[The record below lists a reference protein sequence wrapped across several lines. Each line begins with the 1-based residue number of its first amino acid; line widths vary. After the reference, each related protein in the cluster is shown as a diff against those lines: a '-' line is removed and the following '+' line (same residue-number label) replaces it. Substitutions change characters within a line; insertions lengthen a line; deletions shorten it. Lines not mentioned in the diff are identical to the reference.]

1 MKALQAQLSQ
11 SEDQISANINESKAM
26 HDHIVKIKDISKFFV
41 TKSGSLELFTNVNI
55 KFAPSTSYALI
66 GESGV
71 GKSTLLHIASGLEKP
86 SSGEVF
92 FGEQNFWGLRASKQ
106 SLLRLSE
113 TAIIFQ
119 QYNLIPCLN
128 VRENIEFQAR
138 INKKYDGKYIKEII
152 EDLRLTRLLEEWPE
166 SLSGGEQQRVAIAR
180 ALAAKPKIL
189 FADEPTGSLDE
200 KNSELVLDM
209 LLNINKKYNTSL
221 VVITHSLSIASK
233 LEKCMELKARK
244 VSDK

>member
-1 MKALQAQLSQ
+1 MQ
-11 SEDQISANINESKAM
+11 
-26 HDHIVKIKDISKFFV
+26 DHIVKIKNISKLFI
-41 TKSGSLELFTNVNI
+41 TKSGPLELFTDVNI
-55 KFAPSTSYALI
+55 TFSPSTSYALI

-92 FGEQNFWGLRASKQ
+92 FGEKNFWGLKASSQ
-106 SLLRLSE
+106 SILRLND

-128 VRENIEFQAR
+128 VKENIEFQSR
-138 INKKYDGKYIKEII
+138 VNNSYNSEYIEEII
-152 EDLRLTRLLEEWPE
+152 EDLQITRLLGEWPE

-180 ALAAKPKIL
+180 ALAAQPKIL

-200 KNSELVLDM
+200 KNSKLVLGM

-221 VVITHSLSIASK
+221 VVITHSQAVASK
-233 LEKCMELKARK
+233 LEVCLELKSK
-244 VSDK
+244 TVSQR

>member
-1 MKALQAQLSQ
+1 MKY
-11 SEDQISANINESKAM
+11 
-26 HDHIVKIKDISKFFV
+26 HIVKIKNISKLFI
-41 TKSGSLELFTNVNI
+41 TKSGPLELFTDVNI
-55 KFAPSTSYALI
+55 TFSPSTSYALI

-92 FGEQNFWGLRASKQ
+92 FGEKNFWGLKASSQ
-106 SLLRLSE
+106 SILRLND

-128 VRENIEFQAR
+128 VKENIEFQSR
-138 INKKYDGKYIKEII
+138 VNNSYNSEYIEEII
-152 EDLRLTRLLEEWPE
+152 EDLQITRLLGEWPE

-180 ALAAKPKIL
+180 ALAAQPKIL

-200 KNSELVLDM
+200 KNSKLVLGM

-221 VVITHSLSIASK
+221 VVITHSQAVASK
-233 LEKCMELKARK
+233 LEVCLELKSKK
-244 VSDK
+244 VSHR

>member
-1 MKALQAQLSQ
+1 MQ
-11 SEDQISANINESKAM
+11 
-26 HDHIVKIKDISKFFV
+26 DHIVKIKNISKLFT
-41 TKSGSLELFTNVNI
+41 TKSGPLELFTDVNI
-55 KFAPSTSYALI
+55 TFSPSTSYALI

-92 FGEQNFWGLRASKQ
+92 FGEKNFWGLKASSQ
-106 SLLRLSE
+106 SILRLND

-128 VRENIEFQAR
+128 VKENIEFQSR
-138 INKKYDGKYIKEII
+138 VNNSYNSEYIEEII
-152 EDLRLTRLLEEWPE
+152 EDLQITRLLGEWPE

-180 ALAAKPKIL
+180 ALAAQPKIL

-200 KNSELVLDM
+200 KNSKLVLGM

-221 VVITHSLSIASK
+221 VVITHSQAVASK
-233 LEKCMELKARK
+233 LEVCLELKSK
-244 VSDK
+244 TVSQR

>member
-1 MKALQAQLSQ
+1 MQ
-11 SEDQISANINESKAM
+11 
-26 HDHIVKIKDISKFFV
+26 DHIVKIKNISKLFI
-41 TKSGSLELFTNVNI
+41 TKSGPLELFTDVNI
-55 KFAPSTSYALI
+55 TFSPSTSYALI

-92 FGEQNFWGLRASKQ
+92 FGEKNFWGLKASSQ
-106 SLLRLSE
+106 SILRLND

-128 VRENIEFQAR
+128 VRENIEFQSR
-138 INKKYDGKYIKEII
+138 VNNSYNSEYIEEII
-152 EDLRLTRLLEEWPE
+152 EDLQITRLLGEWPE

-180 ALAAKPKIL
+180 ALAAQPKIL

-200 KNSELVLDM
+200 KNSKLVLGM

-221 VVITHSLSIASK
+221 VVITHSQAVASK
-233 LEKCMELKARK
+233 LEVCLELKSKK
-244 VSDK
+244 VSHR

>member
-1 MKALQAQLSQ
+1 MK
-11 SEDQISANINESKAM
+11 N
-26 HDHIVKIKDISKFFV
+26 ISKLFV
-41 TKSGSLELFTNVNI
+41 TKSGPLELFSDINI
-55 KFAPSTSYALI
+55 NFYPSTSYALI

-92 FGEQNFWGLRASKQ
+92 FGEKNFWGLKASSQ
-106 SLLRLSE
+106 SLLRLND

-128 VRENIEFQAR
+128 VKENIEFQSR
-138 INKKYDGKYIKEII
+138 VNNSYHSEYVKEII
-152 EDLRLTRLLEEWPE
+152 EDLQINRLLGEWPE

-180 ALAAKPKIL
+180 ALAAQPKIL

-200 KNSELVLDM
+200 KNSKLVLSM

-221 VVITHSLSIASK
+221 VVITHSQAVASK
-233 LEKCMELKARK
+233 LEICLELKSKK
-244 VSDK
+244 VSYR

>member
-1 MKALQAQLSQ
+1 MQ
-11 SEDQISANINESKAM
+11 DY
-26 HDHIVKIKDISKFFV
+26 IVKIKNISKFFF
-41 TKSGSLELFTNVNI
+41 TKSGPLELFTDVNI
-55 KFAPSTSYALI
+55 NFCPSTSYALI

-92 FGEQNFWGLRASKQ
+92 FGEKNFWGLKASSQ
-106 SLLRLSE
+106 SILRLND

-128 VRENIEFQAR
+128 VKENIEFQSR
-138 INKKYDGKYIKEII
+138 VNNSYNNEYIEEII
-152 EDLRLTRLLEEWPE
+152 EDLQITRLLGEWPE

-180 ALAAKPKIL
+180 ALAAQPKIL

-200 KNSELVLDM
+200 KNSKLVLGM

-221 VVITHSLSIASK
+221 VVITHSQAVASK
-233 LEKCMELKARK
+233 LEVCLELKSKK
-244 VSDK
+244 VSHR

>member
-1 MKALQAQLSQ
+1 MQ
-11 SEDQISANINESKAM
+11 
-26 HDHIVKIKDISKFFV
+26 DHIVKIKNISKLFV
-41 TKSGSLELFTNVNI
+41 TKSGPLELFTDVNI
-55 KFAPSTSYALI
+55 NFCPSTSYALI

-92 FGEQNFWGLRASKQ
+92 FGEKNFWGLKTSSQ
-106 SLLRLSE
+106 SLLRLND

-128 VRENIEFQAR
+128 VRENIEFQSR
-138 INKKYDGKYIKEII
+138 VNNSYNSEYIKELI
-152 EDLRLTRLLEEWPE
+152 EDLQITRLLGEWPE

-180 ALAAKPKIL
+180 ALAAQPKIL

-200 KNSELVLDM
+200 KNSKLVLSM

-221 VVITHSLSIASK
+221 VVITHSQAVASK
-233 LEKCMELKARK
+233 LEICLELKSKK
-244 VSDK
+244 VSHR

>member
-1 MKALQAQLSQ
+1 MQ
-11 SEDQISANINESKAM
+11 
-26 HDHIVKIKDISKFFV
+26 DHIVTIKNISKLFV
-41 TKSGSLELFTNVNI
+41 TKSGPLELFTDVNI
-55 KFAPSTSYALI
+55 NFRPSTSYALI

-92 FGEQNFWGLRASKQ
+92 FGEKNFWSLKASNQ
-106 SLLRLSE
+106 SHLRLNE

-119 QYNLIPCLN
+119 QYNLVPCLN
-128 VRENIEFQAR
+128 VRENIEFQSR
-138 INKKYDGKYIKEII
+138 VNHSYNREYIKEII
-152 EDLRLTRLLEEWPE
+152 EDLQITRLLKEWPE

-180 ALAAKPKIL
+180 ALAAQPKIL

-200 KNSELVLDM
+200 KNSKLVLGM

-221 VVITHSLSIASK
+221 VVITHSQAVASK
-233 LEKCMELKARK
+233 LEICLELKSKK
-244 VSDK
+244 VSHR

>member
-1 MKALQAQLSQ
+1 MQ
-11 SEDQISANINESKAM
+11 
-26 HDHIVKIKDISKFFV
+26 DHIVKIKNISKLFI
-41 TKSGSLELFTNVNI
+41 TKSGPLELFTDVNI
-55 KFAPSTSYALI
+55 TFSPSTSYALI

-92 FGEQNFWGLRASKQ
+92 FGDKNFWSLKASSQ
-106 SLLRLSE
+106 SILRLND

-128 VRENIEFQAR
+128 VKENIEFQSR
-138 INKKYDGKYIKEII
+138 VNNSYNSEYIEEII
-152 EDLRLTRLLEEWPE
+152 EDLQITRLLGEWPE

-180 ALAAKPKIL
+180 ALAAQPKIL

-200 KNSELVLDM
+200 KNSKLVLGM

-221 VVITHSLSIASK
+221 VVITHSQAVASK
-233 LEKCMELKARK
+233 LEVCLELKSKK
-244 VSDK
+244 VSHR

>member
-1 MKALQAQLSQ
+1 MQ
-11 SEDQISANINESKAM
+11 
-26 HDHIVKIKDISKFFV
+26 DHIVKIKNISKLFI
-41 TKSGSLELFTNVNI
+41 TKSGPLELFTDVNI
-55 KFAPSTSYALI
+55 TFSPSTSYALI

-92 FGEQNFWGLRASKQ
+92 FGEKNFWGLKASSQ
-106 SLLRLSE
+106 SILRLND

-128 VRENIEFQAR
+128 VKENIEFQSR
-138 INKKYDGKYIKEII
+138 VNNSYNNEYIKEII
-152 EDLRLTRLLEEWPE
+152 EDLQITRLLGEWPE

-180 ALAAKPKIL
+180 ALAAQPKIL

-200 KNSELVLDM
+200 KNSKLVLGM

-221 VVITHSLSIASK
+221 VVITHSQAVASK
-233 LEKCMELKARK
+233 LEVCLELKSK
-244 VSDK
+244 TVSQR

>member
-1 MKALQAQLSQ
+1 MQ
-11 SEDQISANINESKAM
+11 
-26 HDHIVKIKDISKFFV
+26 DHIVKIKNISKLFI
-41 TKSGSLELFTNVNI
+41 TKSGPLELFTDVNI
-55 KFAPSTSYALI
+55 TFSPSTSYALI

-92 FGEQNFWGLRASKQ
+92 FGEKNFWGLKASTQ
-106 SLLRLSE
+106 SILRLND

-128 VRENIEFQAR
+128 VRENIEFQSR
-138 INKKYDGKYIKEII
+138 VNNSYNSEYIKEII
-152 EDLRLTRLLEEWPE
+152 EDLQITRLLGEWPE

-180 ALAAKPKIL
+180 ALAAQPKIL

-200 KNSELVLDM
+200 KNSKLVLGM

-221 VVITHSLSIASK
+221 VVITHSQAVASK
-233 LEKCMELKARK
+233 LEVCLELKSKK
-244 VSDK
+244 VSHR

>member
-1 MKALQAQLSQ
+1 MQ
-11 SEDQISANINESKAM
+11 
-26 HDHIVKIKDISKFFV
+26 DHIVKIKNISKLFI
-41 TKSGSLELFTNVNI
+41 TKSGPLELFTDVNI
-55 KFAPSTSYALI
+55 TFSPSTSYALI

-92 FGEQNFWGLRASKQ
+92 FGEKNFWDLKASSQ
-106 SLLRLSE
+106 SVLRLND

-128 VRENIEFQAR
+128 VKENIEFQSR
-138 INKKYDGKYIKEII
+138 VNNSYNSEYIEEII
-152 EDLRLTRLLEEWPE
+152 EDLQITRLLGEWPE
-166 SLSGGEQQRVAIAR
+166 SLSGGEQQRVARAR
-180 ALAAKPKIL
+180 ALAAQPKIL

-200 KNSELVLDM
+200 KNSKLVLGM

-221 VVITHSLSIASK
+221 VVITHSQAVASK
-233 LEKCMELKARK
+233 LEVCLELKSKK
-244 VSDK
+244 VSHR

>member
-1 MKALQAQLSQ
+1 MQ
-11 SEDQISANINESKAM
+11 
-26 HDHIVKIKDISKFFV
+26 DHIVKIKNISKLFI
-41 TKSGSLELFTNVNI
+41 TKSGPLELFTDVNI
-55 KFAPSTSYALI
+55 TFSPSTSYALI

-92 FGEQNFWGLRASKQ
+92 FGEKNFWGLKASSQ
-106 SLLRLSE
+106 SILRLKD

-128 VRENIEFQAR
+128 VKENIEFQSR
-138 INKKYDGKYIKEII
+138 VNNSYNSEYIEEII
-152 EDLRLTRLLEEWPE
+152 EDLQITRLLGEWPE

-180 ALAAKPKIL
+180 ALAAQPKIL

-200 KNSELVLDM
+200 KNSKLVLGM

-221 VVITHSLSIASK
+221 VVITHSQAVASK
-233 LEKCMELKARK
+233 LEVCLELKSKK
-244 VSDK
+244 VSHR

>member
-1 MKALQAQLSQ
+1 MHNHIIKIKG
-11 SEDQISANINESKAM
+11 ISKSFHTNSGFTELFNGVNINFCS
-26 HDHIVKIKDISKFFV
+26 
-41 TKSGSLELFTNVNI
+41 
-55 KFAPSTSYALI
+55 STSYALI

-92 FGEQNFWGLRASKQ
+92 FGEKSFWSLKASDQ
-106 SLLRLSE
+106 SLLRLNE

-128 VRENIEFQAR
+128 VRENIEFQSR
-138 INKKYDGKYIKEII
+138 INNKYDREYVSDII
-152 EDLRLTRLLEEWPE
+152 RDLQLSKLLEEWPE
-166 SLSGGEQQRVAIAR
+166 NLSGGEQQRVAIAR
-180 ALAAKPKIL
+180 ALAAQPKIL

-209 LLNINKKYNTSL
+209 LLNINKKYNTVL
-221 VVITHSLSIASK
+221 VMVTHSLSIASK
-233 LEKCMELKARK
+233 LEVCLELKSK
-244 VSDK
+244 KIG

>member
-1 MKALQAQLSQ
+1 MQ
-11 SEDQISANINESKAM
+11 
-26 HDHIVKIKDISKFFV
+26 DHIVKIKNISKLFI
-41 TKSGSLELFTNVNI
+41 TKSGPLELFTDVNI
-55 KFAPSTSYALI
+55 TFSPSTSYALI

-92 FGEQNFWGLRASKQ
+92 FGEKNFWGLKASSQ
-106 SLLRLSE
+106 SILRLND

-128 VRENIEFQAR
+128 VKENIEFQSR
-138 INKKYDGKYIKEII
+138 VNNSYNSEYIEEII
-152 EDLRLTRLLEEWPE
+152 EDLQITRLLGEWPE

-180 ALAAKPKIL
+180 ALAAQPKIL

-200 KNSELVLDM
+200 KNSKLVLGM

-221 VVITHSLSIASK
+221 VVITHSQAVASK
-233 LEKCMELKARK
+233 LEICLELKSKK
-244 VSDK
+244 VSHR

>member
-1 MKALQAQLSQ
+1 
-11 SEDQISANINESKAM
+11 M
-26 HDHIVKIKDISKFFV
+26 HDHIIKIKGISKSFY
-41 TKSGSLELFTNVNI
+41 TNSGPTELFNGVNI
-55 KFAPSTSYALI
+55 NFCSSTSYALI

-71 GKSTLLHIASGLEKP
+71 GKSTLLHIAAGLEKP

-92 FGEQNFWGLRASKQ
+92 FGEKSFWSLKASDQ
-106 SLLRLSE
+106 SLLRLNE

-128 VRENIEFQAR
+128 VRENIEFQSR
-138 INKKYDGKYIKEII
+138 INNKYDRKYITDII
-152 EDLRLTRLLEEWPE
+152 RDLQLSRLLEEWPE
-166 SLSGGEQQRVAIAR
+166 NLSGGEQQRVAIAR

-209 LLNINKKYNTSL
+209 LVNINKKYNTVL
-221 VVITHSLSIASK
+221 VVVTHSLSIASK
-233 LEKCMELKARK
+233 LEVCLELKSK
-244 VSDK
+244 KIL

>member
-1 MKALQAQLSQ
+1 MQ
-11 SEDQISANINESKAM
+11 
-26 HDHIVKIKDISKFFV
+26 DHIVKIKNISKLFI
-41 TKSGSLELFTNVNI
+41 TKSGPLELFTDVNI
-55 KFAPSTSYALI
+55 TFCPSTSYALI

-92 FGEQNFWGLRASKQ
+92 FGEKNFWGLKASSQ
-106 SLLRLSE
+106 SILRLND

-128 VRENIEFQAR
+128 VKENIEFQSR
-138 INKKYDGKYIKEII
+138 VNNSYNSEYIEEII
-152 EDLRLTRLLEEWPE
+152 EDLQITRLLGEWPE

-180 ALAAKPKIL
+180 ALAAQPKIL

-200 KNSELVLDM
+200 KNSKLVLGM

-221 VVITHSLSIASK
+221 VVITHSQAVASK
-233 LEKCMELKARK
+233 LEICLELKSKK
-244 VSDK
+244 VSHR

>member
-1 MKALQAQLSQ
+1 MH
-11 SEDQISANINESKAM
+11 DQII
-26 HDHIVKIKDISKFFV
+26 KIKGISKSYY
-41 TKSGSLELFTNVNI
+41 TNSGSTELFNGVNI
-55 KFAPSTSYALI
+55 TFCSSTSYALI

-92 FGEQNFWGLRASKQ
+92 FGEKSFWSLKSSEQ
-106 SLLRLSE
+106 SLLRLNE

-128 VRENIEFQAR
+128 VRENIEFQSR
-138 INKKYDGKYIKEII
+138 INNKYDREYISDIVRDLQLGK
-152 EDLRLTRLLEEWPE
+152 LLEEWPE
-166 SLSGGEQQRVAIAR
+166 NLSGGEQQRVAIAR

-209 LLNINKKYNTSL
+209 LLNINKKYNTVL
-221 VVITHSLSIASK
+221 VVVTHSHSIASK
-233 LEKCMELKARK
+233 LEVRLELKSK
-244 VSDK
+244 KIGQK

>member
-1 MKALQAQLSQ
+1 MQ
-11 SEDQISANINESKAM
+11 
-26 HDHIVKIKDISKFFV
+26 DHIVKIKNISKLFI
-41 TKSGSLELFTNVNI
+41 TKSGPLELFTDVNI
-55 KFAPSTSYALI
+55 TFSPSTSYALI

-92 FGEQNFWGLRASKQ
+92 FGEKNFWGLKASSQ
-106 SLLRLSE
+106 SNLRLND

-128 VRENIEFQAR
+128 VKENIEFQSR
-138 INKKYDGKYIKEII
+138 VNNSYNSEYIEEII
-152 EDLRLTRLLEEWPE
+152 EDLQISRLLGEWPE

-180 ALAAKPKIL
+180 ALAAQPKIL

-200 KNSELVLDM
+200 KNSKLVLSM
-209 LLNINKKYNTSL
+209 LLNVNKKYNTRL
-221 VVITHSLSIASK
+221 VVITHSQAVAS
-233 LEKCMELKARK
+233 
-244 VSDK
+244 